1 MKELM
6 EIQASLKAPKNQY
19 NSFGQYNYRS
29 CEDILE
35 GVKPLLKQNNAV
47 LTISDDIIQ
56 VGDRNYVK
64 ATATFTCGEQS
75 VSVSAC
81 AREPLA
87 QKGMGDA
94 QITGS
99 TSSYARKYALNGLF
113 AIDDTKDDDTKTD
126 GAQMGID
133 PIDWDKVNNAI
144 GYFKKIVD
152 NDDIGDHDKVKKAWG
167 RLTNDERMKVMDGLD
182 DKPSGSKKK
191 YRNIL
196 KEYLDYKPETLD
208 QEFTATVSESEQEI
222 ENEL

>member
-1 MKELM
+1 MMKELI
-6 EIQASLKAPKNQY
+6 EIQATLKAPKNQY
-19 NSFGQYNYRS
+19 NSFGKYKYRS

-35 GVKPLLKQNNAV
+35 GVKPLLRQNNAI

-64 ATATFTCGEQS
+64 ATATFRCGDQS

-113 AIDDTKDDDTKTD
+113 AIDDTKDDDTRD
-126 GAQMGID
+126 NSPQIGVD
-133 PIDWDKVNNAI
+133 PVDLERVDNAV

-152 NDDIGDHDKVKKAWG
+152 GDNIEDHDKVKKAWE
-167 RLTNDERMKVMDGLD
+167 RLTNDERIKVMNGLD
-182 DKPSGSKKK
+182 DKAPGSKKK
-191 YRNIL
+191 YSNIL
-196 KEYLDYKPETLD
+196 KDYLDYKPETLD
-208 QEFTATVSESEQEI
+208 QEFAATVSE
-222 ENEL
+222 